1 MPKNV
6 ETHRHMEDQP
16 PVSRKKEVEKII
28 KNEALIEMQPSLE
41 GLSDVLDTSEGGAIY
56 YGTGVATPN
65 HPSIGLP
72 FDVLGMI
79 LIAEKMKRK
88 AGFTDIYHHIADTHA
103 KTNDWAD
110 PAQIDRRAAEVRG
123 ILETVASNFG
133 LEGFHIMLSSEF
145 DSSPEYQAL
154 LAQFQSSDKHDYVK
168 HEMADMEWYRLQHG
182 VVMKAGWIIQAT
194 ETNLGADERLF
205 DREYKKFKGD
215 QLAFLYTKPGR
226 TFDVSRP
233 KASPYIQIPGEN
245 RLLLDPKE
253 NARAKIEEAVQRTGD
268 YEIGGARKHIKSIVR
283 LYESVFGP
291 IGKDIELEDKIQFIL
306 DTAFGRS
313 SR

>member
-1 MPKNV
+1 MARTP
-6 ETHRHMEDQP
+6 ERPRRMDDQP
-16 PVSRKKEVEKII
+16 QTSRRKEVEKIV
-28 KNEALIEMQPSLE
+28 KNEALIEMHPSLE
-41 GLSDVLDTSEGGAIY
+41 GLSDVLDKTEGGAIY

-65 HPSIGLP
+65 HPSVGLP

-88 AGFTDIYHHIADTHA
+88 AGFTDIYHHIANTHA

-110 PAQIDRRAAEVRG
+110 PAQIDRRAAEVQEV
-123 ILETVASNFG
+123 LEAVASNLG
-133 LEGFHIMLSSEF
+133 LDGFHIMLSSNF
-145 DSSPEYQAL
+145 DSTPEYQRL

-168 HEMADMEWYRLQHG
+168 HEMADMEWYRQQHG

-194 ETNLGADERLF
+194 ETDLGADERLF

-226 TFDVSRP
+226 TFDLSRP

-253 NARAKIEEAVQRTGD
+253 NARRKIEEAVERTGD
-268 YEIGGARKHIKSIVR
+268 FEIGGARKHLKSIVR
-283 LYESVFGP
+283 LYESVFGQ
-291 IGKDIELEDKIQFIL
+291 IGRDIELEDKVQIIL
-306 DTAFGRS
+306 DAAFGRTN
-313 SR
+313 R

>member
-1 MPKNV
+1 MAKNP
-6 ETHRHMEDQP
+6 ETFRRMDDQP

-41 GLSDVLDTSEGGAIY
+41 GLSNVLDNTEGGAIY

-65 HPSIGLP
+65 HPSVGLP

-103 KTNDWAD
+103 KTNDWVD
-110 PAQIDRRAAEVRG
+110 PAQVDRRAAEVRSV
-123 ILETVASNFG
+123 LEAVAANLG

-145 DSSPEYQAL
+145 DGTPEYQEL

-168 HEMADMEWYRLQHG
+168 HEMADMEWYRIHHG
-182 VVMKAGWIIQAT
+182 VVMKAGWIIQAA
-194 ETNLGADERLF
+194 ETSLGADERLF

-226 TFDVSRP
+226 TFDLSRP
-233 KASPYIQIPGEN
+233 KASPYIQIPGEH
-245 RLLLDPKE
+245 RLLLDSDE
-253 NARAKIEEAVQRTGD
+253 NARATIDEAVNRTGD
-268 YEIGGARKHIKSIVR
+268 FEIGGARKHLKSIVR

-306 DTAFGRS
+306 DSAFGKT